1 MDSPMSERTPPSKK
15 VRFASTRSTPGTPRT
30 GPGVPESV
38 YRELLARPPNNPD
51 GPMRDVCA
59 FIEVRVGTEDVSS
72 TFESV
77 MTRLG
82 ATVRR
87 HLGPTVT
94 HVVFREGRV
103 STRKRALQ
111 LAIPMVGPLW
121 VEECLANNRL
131 ASPERFPP
139 YVSAAYD
146 CPILSRK
153 IRKPRSWRTKPDS
166 PSPVRQRKRP
176 RLLDLRSEVLLTEE
190 VLSPN
195 EQRLQDIVTRVDKHV
210 LDLPRKCLLSGASSS
225 FPLANPG
232 GLMDTQE
239 PPTSLTELAQVEQQ
253 SLLPELPSKTDCR
266 ISRRSLEDFSTN
278 VAGRFRHASWP
289 PEQLLQGPRSILCA
303 DPERAYLGGS
313 SKAEASG
320 AATRARAFA
329 SGLILREAATI
340 FACKRAAGFHTITWF
355 PVRMGANVHPDVPNA
370 NEFAYDRALRI
381 AHHGSSG
388 EFAGGDARK
397 YRDSLLTFH
406 ECRARAR
413 ALSRASWLEGPS
425 IVLTGLEQVDRD
437 AIGAIVKAVGGFTIE
452 AEVTDRTTHVICG
465 SVAGKPRRTLH
476 VLFALARGNC
486 WLLPVRWAYQS
497 LECGRWLE
505 EGAFAFSRPRLAT
518 GKKRKLLGCE
528 VADAPLLD
536 GQGPFYIG
544 PATAPPP
551 DRVRDLLLLLGAEV
565 LKGFGKV
572 GSLSVSY
579 A

>member
-1 MDSPMSERTPPSKK
+1 MSERTPPSKK
-15 VRFASTRSTPGTPRT
+15 VRFASTPSTPGTPRT

-253 SLLPELPSKTDCR
+253 SPLPELPSKTDCR

-278 VAGRFRHASWP
+278 V
-289 PEQLLQGPRSILCA
+289 
-303 DPERAYLGGS
+303 
-313 SKAEASG
+313 
-320 AATRARAFA
+320 
-329 SGLILREAATI
+329 
-340 FACKRAAGFHTITWF
+340 
-355 PVRMGANVHPDVPNA
+355 
-370 NEFAYDRALRI
+370 
-381 AHHGSSG
+381 
-388 EFAGGDARK
+388 
-397 YRDSLLTFH
+397 
-406 ECRARAR
+406 CRARAR

-518 GKKRKLLGCE
+518 GKKRKLSGCE

-565 LKGFGKV
+565 SSSYLRCQVALGDPQRSQWLSQVTHISERWLFDCISEHRVLPYNSYLLQKPA
-572 GSLSVSY
+572 GSSH
-579 A
+579 